1 MKIINW
7 LHLRFGKRTKPLTTI
22 VLHGTAGSS
31 ARSSASWLK
40 RPDVGLS
47 YHAICSDP
55 NDVDGDGTIL
65 KCVRDSHVAYH
76 AGKSVGPNG
85 PGVNAYS
92 LGFAFSNIE
101 DGKQPISIKQWD
113 AGIEWCAAQCRAYP
127 SITWITTHAIISPGR
142 KFDPRGPVAGMKAS
156 RPFPLEKFCLAVSA
170 ACGHEIKPWRT

>member
-1 MKIINW
+1 MKIVNW
-7 LHLRFGKRTKPLTTI
+7 LHLRFGKRAKPLTTI

-31 ARSSASWLK
+31 ARSSADWLDK
-40 RPDVGLS
+40 IGLS
-47 YHAICSDP
+47 YHAISSDP

-101 DGKQPISIKQWD
+101 DGKMPISVKQWR
-113 AGIEWCAAQCRAYP
+113 ASVEWCAAQCRAYP
-127 SITWITTHAIISPGR
+127 SIQWITTHAIVSPGR
-142 KFDPRGPVAGMKAS
+142 KFDPRGPVAGLAVSK
-156 RPFPLEKFCLAVSA
+156 PFPLMLFCVEVSA
-170 ACGHEIKPWRT
+170 ACGRRIKPWFS